1 MQGTE
6 PVKRENIIVQIRYGS
21 HLYGTETLLSDLDIK
36 GIYIPQAE
44 DILLQRVKP
53 VISIKRN
60 KEHGEKNTSEDVDY
74 ELYSLS
80 KFLDLLSDGQSM
92 ALEMIFAPDSALISK
107 PHPLWEE
114 LKLLAPNLFSKQA
127 ASFVRYCKKQA
138 NKYGIKGS
146 RIAAV
151 RVVLEHLTNAE
162 SQYGSASKLGIIE
175 GQLKTLAENCEF
187 LTISEISK
195 PNGLISRYFEICG
208 KKADLDAS
216 IKLARLIAEK
226 LIDKYGDRA
235 LAAEQNA
242 GVDWKALSH
251 AVRVGREAIEFISTQ
266 RLTFPR
272 PEASHILD
280 VKYGKIPFQQ
290 VCEEIEQI
298 IFDLDIA
305 VTQSNLPESFDQS
318 IVDDFVEKVYKDQI
332 FINGDR
338 NA

>member
-1 MQGTE
+1 MEGIE
-6 PVKRENIIVQIRYGS
+6 PVKNSNVIVKIKYGS
-21 HLYGTETLLSDLDIK
+21 HLYGTETLISDLDIK
-36 GIYIPQAE
+36 GIYIPQAK

-80 KFLDLLSDGQSM
+80 KFLELLSDGQSM
-92 ALEMIFAPDSALISK
+92 ALEMIFAPESSLISK

-114 LKLLAPNLFSKQA
+114 IKLLAPNLFSKQA
-127 ASFVRYCKKQA
+127 AYFVRYCKKQA

-151 RVVLEHLTNAE
+151 RVILEHLTKAE

-175 GQLKTLAENCEF
+175 DQLKILAENCEF
-187 LTISEISK
+187 LTISEIIK
-195 PNGLISRYFEICG
+195 PNGFTSRYFEICG
-208 KKADLDAS
+208 KKAGLDAS

-226 LIDKYGDRA
+226 LIDEYVERA
-235 LAAEQNA
+235 LAAEKNA

-266 RLTFPR
+266 CLTFPR
-272 PEASHILD
+272 PEASHLLD
-280 VKYGKIPFQQ
+280 IKYGKIPFQQ
-290 VCEEIEQI
+290 VSEEIEQI
-298 IFDLDIA
+298 IFDLDFA
-305 VTQSNLPESFDQS
+305 VKKSNLPESFDQS
-318 IVDDFVEKVYKDQI
+318 IVDNFVERVYKDQI

-338 NA
+338 DA